1 MTYSSGKVAGA
12 LIFVAVTQFVLGVIV
27 SEALYSGYSISDNYI
42 SDLGVGP
49 SAAILNSSVF
59 LMGLL
64 LVIGAYFLHRAF
76 GFTLL
81 TVTFVLTAI
90 GSMGVG
96 IFTKDAGTIHS
107 MTALFFFL
115 FSGLSAIFAVICSYV
130 HGFKL
135 MKMPFSA
142 VAIILGLIELGGFA
156 LFIGKIYFGLG
167 VGGMQRMVVYPV
179 LMWEAGFGG
188 YLMAHPDKPT
198 TQKTQ

>member
-1 MTYSSGKVAGA
+1 MTYSNGKVAGA

-27 SEALYSGYSISDNYI
+27 SEALYSGYSISENYL
-42 SDLGVGP
+42 SELGVG
-49 SAAILNSSVF
+49 SSSMIFNSSVF
-59 LMGLL
+59 LLGLL
-64 LVIGAYFLHRAF
+64 LIVGAYFLHRAF
-76 GFTLL
+76 GFTML

-96 IFTKDAGTIHS
+96 IFTLDAGIMHS
-107 MTALFFFL
+107 VAALFFFL
-115 FSGLSAIFAVICSYV
+115 FIGLSAIFAVICSYY

-142 VAIILGLIELGGFA
+142 IAVILGLTELGGLA
-156 LFIGKIYFGLG
+156 LFVGKIHFGLG
-167 VGGMQRMVVYPV
+167 TGGMQRMVLYPV
-179 LMWEAGFGG
+179 LIWLAGFGG

>member
-1 MTYSSGKVAGA
+1 MGYSNGKVAGA

-27 SEALYSGYSISDNYI
+27 SEALYSGYSISDNYV
-42 SDLGVGP
+42 SDLGVG
-49 SAAILNSSVF
+49 SSSMIFNSSVF
-59 LMGLL
+59 LLGLL
-64 LVIGAYFLHRAF
+64 LIIGAYFLHRAF
-76 GFTLL
+76 SFRLL

-96 IFTKDAGTIHS
+96 IFTKDAYTIHS
-107 MTALFFFL
+107 IAALLFFL
-115 FSGLSAIFAVICSYV
+115 FGGLSAIFAVICSHV

-142 VAIILGLIELGGFA
+142 IAVILGLTTLVDFV
-156 LFIGKIYFGLG
+156 LFVGKIHFGLG
-167 VGGMQRMVVYPV
+167 VGGIQRMTLYPV
-179 LMWEAGFGG
+179 VLWLAGFGG

>member
-1 MTYSSGKVAGA
+1 VAGA

-27 SEALYSGYSISDNYI
+27 SEALYSGYSISSNYL

-49 SAAILNSSVF
+49 SSMIFNSAVF

-64 LVIGAYFLHRAF
+64 LIIGAYFLHRAF
-76 GFTLL
+76 NFTLL

-107 MTALFFFL
+107 VAALFFFL

-142 VAIILGLIELGGFA
+142 VAVILGLIELGGFA